1 MDKKMKVYL
10 DGTLENQGLARSVAA
25 AYLAEMDP
33 TMDELTEVKTAVSE
47 AVSNVAIHAYP
58 GDTNG
63 EMTLEF
69 ARLSAD
75 TIMIKVTDKGV
86 GIENIARAMEPLF
99 STDEGEMCSGM
110 GFTVM
115 ESFMDAVEVKSAVGR
130 GTTVRLTKRLRT
142 RDEALPRRA

>member
-1 MDKKMKVYL
+1 MDKKMKVQL
-10 DGTLENQGLARSVAA
+10 EGTLEGQGLARAVAA

-47 AVSNVAIHAYP
+47 AVSNVALHAYP
-58 GDTNG
+58 GETSG

-69 ARLSAD
+69 ARLAPD
-75 TIMIKVTDKGV
+75 TVMIKVTDKGV

-99 STDEGEMCSGM
+99 TTDEGEVCSGM

-115 ESFMDAVEVKSAVGR
+115 ESFMDKIKVDSRPGS
-130 GTTVRLTKRLRT
+130 GTTVTMIKKLDTYYGI
-142 RDEALPRRA
+142 

>member
-1 MDKKMKVYL
+1 MDRKMKVQ
-10 DGTLENQGLARSVAA
+10 LEGNLESQGLARAVAA

-58 GDTNG
+58 EERSG
-63 EMTLEF
+63 EMILEF
-69 ARLSAD
+69 ARLARD

-86 GIENIARAMEPLF
+86 GIENIAQAMEPLF
-99 STDEGEMCSGM
+99 TTDDGEMCSGM

-115 ESFMDAVEVKSAVGR
+115 ESFMDKIKVDSRPGS
-130 GTTVRLTKRLRT
+130 GTTVTMIKKLDTYYGI
-142 RDEALPRRA
+142 

>member
-1 MDKKMKVYL
+1 MNRRMKVQME
-10 DGTLENQGLARSVAA
+10 GNLESQGLARAVAA

-58 GDTNG
+58 EERSG
-63 EMTLEF
+63 EMILEF
-69 ARLSAD
+69 ARLARD

-86 GIENIARAMEPLF
+86 GIENIAQAMEPLF
-99 STDEGEMCSGM
+99 TTDDGEMCSGM

-115 ESFMDAVEVKSAVGR
+115 ESFMDKIKVDSRPGS
-130 GTTVRLTKRLRT
+130 GTTVTMIKKLDTYYGI
-142 RDEALPRRA
+142 

>member
-99 STDEGEMCSGM
+99 TTDEGEMCSGM

-115 ESFMDAVEVKSAVGR
+115 ESFMDKIKVDSR
-130 GTTVRLTKRLRT
+130 PNSGTTVTMIKKLDTYYGI
-142 RDEALPRRA
+142 